1 MIYESAY
8 AKTNLVLDVV
18 AKRPDG
24 YHDLHSCMQ
33 TVGLCDTISAEITEG
48 GERTEI
54 LLTCSDTAL
63 SCDEKNLAYR
73 AADLY
78 LRTVGID
85 GVRVKMHI
93 DKRIPLSAGLG
104 GGSADAAAVLRLMN
118 RHFKNK
124 LTHDELCE
132 LGAKLGADVPFCI
145 TGGTCRC
152 EGVGEILTPV
162 ETRPDYTVL
171 IAKAG
176 GGVSTPEAFARLD
189 ELHGNYAAYT
199 PRDPSRIYAA
209 LACGNVQALANC
221 AYNSFEDV
229 ILPIYRDA
237 AKIKSFL
244 TAGGAVTALMSG
256 SGPSVFGIFVSDV
269 RAECCAAALRKQ
281 GIFAAVCRTVG

>member
-8 AKTNLVLDVV
+8 AKINLFLDVV
-18 AKRPDG
+18 GKRPDG

-33 TVGLCDTISAEITEG
+33 TVGLCDTISAEITDAAE
-48 GERTEI
+48 TEI
-54 LLTCSDTAL
+54 VLSCSDSTL

-73 AADLY
+73 AADAY
-78 LRTVGID
+78 LRTAEIG

-93 DKRIPLSAGLG
+93 EKRIPLSAGLG
-104 GGSADAAAVLRLMN
+104 GGSADAAAVLRLLN
-118 RHFKNK
+118 RHFNGK

-132 LGAKLGADVPFCI
+132 IGTKLGADVPFCI

-152 EGVGEILTPV
+152 EGIGEVLAPV

-171 IAKAG
+171 IAKAD
-176 GGVSTPEAFARLD
+176 GGVSTPQAFAMLD
-189 ELHGNYAAYT
+189 ELHGNYTAYT
-199 PRDPSRIYAA
+199 PHDPSRIYAA
-209 LACGNVQALANC
+209 LACGNVQALASC
-221 AYNSFEDV
+221 VYNSFEEV
-229 ILPIYRDA
+229 ILPIQPKA
-237 AKIKSFL
+237 AEIKKFL
-244 TAGGAVTALMSG
+244 QKSGAVTALMSG